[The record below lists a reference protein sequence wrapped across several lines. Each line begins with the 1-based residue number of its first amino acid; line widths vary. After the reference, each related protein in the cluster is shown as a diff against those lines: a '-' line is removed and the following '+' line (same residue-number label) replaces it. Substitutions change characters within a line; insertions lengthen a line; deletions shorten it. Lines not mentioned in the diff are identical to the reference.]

1 MINKPVT
8 FTLDADYVL
17 GGKTRT
23 DSINLGAYVEGQVR
37 VTSYDV
43 SVNEI
48 GGVPNLGGNLLNE
61 GNTMAFFTRVQI
73 VNPDLSDG
81 VPEYP
86 SDKALPSASPSLEK
100 QVNSQRQM
108 DKSKIQL
115 ISNIPPSQYLGDL
128 TENSPLPFSIPI
140 NITKNLPG
148 GAYPVSIKVS
158 YKDNLRNSHELILN
172 HTVNYKPTVQDS
184 ENKNQSIFGIDK
196 MDILFAASISAALM
210 VILVFLLRMRRR
222 RKDNLSG
229 MLAIRQ
235 QAKKTFPFWT
245 MMEFTLPN
253 DNNNTHRYPCPLP
266 CKQRRRN
273 LLK

>member
-1 MINKPVT
+1 MDKELSVLVFAAEDMINKPVT

-23 DSINLGAYVEGQVR
+23 DSVNLGAYVEGQVR

-73 VNPDLSDG
+73 VIPGLSG
-81 VPEYP
+81 GAPEYP

-140 NITKNLPG
+140 NITKNMPG

-172 HTVNYKPTVQDS
+172 HTVSYKPTVQDL

-210 VILVFLLRMRRR
+210 VLLVFLLRMRRR
-222 RKDNLSG
+222 RKDRLSRDAG
-229 MLAIRQ
+229 NSTTGKEDIS
-235 QAKKTFPFWT
+235 
-245 MMEFTLPN
+245 
-253 DNNNTHRYPCPLP
+253 
-266 CKQRRRN
+266 
-273 LLK
+273 LLDDDGIDSA